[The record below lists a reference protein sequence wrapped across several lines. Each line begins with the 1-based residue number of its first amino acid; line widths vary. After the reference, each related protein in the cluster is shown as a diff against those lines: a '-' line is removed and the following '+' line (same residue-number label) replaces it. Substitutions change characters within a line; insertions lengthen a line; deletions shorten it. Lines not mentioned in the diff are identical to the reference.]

1 MSMLQFRPWILAIRP
16 KTLPAAVS
24 PVVVGTSMAFV
35 DKSFKPAVALAAMV
49 GALFLQIGANLAND
63 YFDYIRGIDGV
74 DRLGPTRVTQSG
86 LISAEAVK
94 IGIIVTFIFA
104 TIVGSYLTFIGGW
117 PIFLVGV
124 ASILTALAYTGG
136 PYPLASY
143 GLGDIFVFIFFG
155 PVAVC
160 GTYYL
165 QTLHLTALI
174 VLISIPVGLLVTA
187 ILVVNN
193 LRDIN
198 TDRKAG
204 RYTLAVII
212 GKRGT
217 RIEYAILLVTAYTVP
232 FILWLTNMISG
243 WVILLSMFSL
253 PMAIFMICAIRCT
266 EGILLNQALARTAG
280 LSLVFSLLLSVG
292 LII

>member
-243 WVILLSMFSL
+243 WVILLCMFSL
-253 PMAIFMICAIRCT
+253 PMAIFMICAILCT

>member
-49 GALFLQIGANLAND
+49 GALFLQVGANLAND

-94 IGIIVTFIFA
+94 IGTIVTFIFA

-165 QTLHLTALI
+165 QTLHLTTLI

-243 WVILLSMFSL
+243 WVILLCMFSL

>member
-35 DKSFKPAVALAAMV
+35 DKSFKPAVALATMA

>member
-1 MSMLQFRPWILAIRP
+1 MSILQFRPWILAIRP

-49 GALFLQIGANLAND
+49 GALFLQVGANLAND

-165 QTLHLTALI
+165 QTLHLTTLI

-243 WVILLSMFSL
+243 WVILLCMFSL
-253 PMAIFMICAIRCT
+253 PMAIFMICAILCT